1 MCCKLF
7 FYAGACG
14 EASLLES
21 AYIIMLSMGVGRN
34 IAVLAYVSYVSINS
48 FIISALGY
56 RLVRIYMGVGINV
69 IAIIWII

>member
-1 MCCKLF
+1 
-7 FYAGACG
+7 
-14 EASLLES
+14 
-21 AYIIMLSMGVGRN
+21 MLSMGVGRN

-56 RLVRIYMGVGINV
+56 RLVRIYMGVGIDV